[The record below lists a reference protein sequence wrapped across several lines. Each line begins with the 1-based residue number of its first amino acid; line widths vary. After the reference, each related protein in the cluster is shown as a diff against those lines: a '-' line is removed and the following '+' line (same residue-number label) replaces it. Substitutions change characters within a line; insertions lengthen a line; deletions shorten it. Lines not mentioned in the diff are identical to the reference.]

1 MFITFEGPEGGGK
14 STQCRRLAER
24 LRAGG
29 HNVLVTRQPGGD
41 PLGAKLRELLL
52 NPAGVPIAPEAEVLM
67 MMADR
72 AQAVAK
78 LIKPHL
84 EQGGIVL
91 CDRYTDSSVAYQ
103 GYGRQLDLNAVEWL
117 NDFATGGL
125 APDLTFLLDIDPA
138 LGLERQAEKSRMEQ
152 ENLAFHAR
160 VRQGYLKQAGK
171 YPSRFVVID
180 ASADIDQVASE
191 IWKSYEAHRR
201 NRP

>member
-180 ASADIDQVASE
+180 ASADIDQVASQ